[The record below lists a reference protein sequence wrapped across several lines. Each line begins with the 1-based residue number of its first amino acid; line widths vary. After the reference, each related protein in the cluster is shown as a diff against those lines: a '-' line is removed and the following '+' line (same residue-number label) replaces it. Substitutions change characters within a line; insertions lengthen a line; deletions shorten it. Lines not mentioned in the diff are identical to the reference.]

1 MPKTGNFP
9 KYWKTDKKGSQ
20 KLKKNREQTDNISIG
35 SE

>member
-20 KLKKNREQTDNISIG
+20 KKKNENKLITF
-35 SE
+35 